1 VRAVFGLVALVMTI
15 AVPLATPAP
24 APSHTP
30 APAPAPSTS
39 DSVYIVVTT
48 GTVQAEAVADRYGV
62 TARHT
67 YTTALHGFS
76 ATMTAEQAGSLLR
89 DPAVAYVQRSIA
101 HHLTDTQ
108 AGPPSWG
115 LDRVDQRALPL
126 DSAYTYP
133 SDAATV
139 HAYVI
144 DTGVR
149 TTHADF
155 GGRAESGFD
164 AIDGGPADDCH
175 GHGTHVAGTIAGTA
189 HGVAKAARIV
199 AVRVLD
205 CAGGGTTE
213 TVLAGVDWLAANAR
227 KPAVANMSLGGGP
240 DPALDDGVRRAIAGG
255 ITFALSAGNGSGG
268 EPRPACNQSPAR
280 VGEALTVSATDRE
293 DSRARWANTGGCVD
307 LFAPGVGIV
316 SAWGA
321 SDDATRS
328 LSGTSMA
335 APHVTGAAALYLAK
349 HSAATPPEV
358 AAAVIAAAT
367 PGAVQD
373 PLDGSPNLLLY
384 IGDAVPTCPPTT
396 PGPSPSPSPSPS
408 LSPTPSPSVTP
419 SPDPT
424 ASPSASPSASPG
436 L

>member
-1 VRAVFGLVALVMTI
+1 
-15 AVPLATPAP
+15 
-24 APSHTP
+24 
-30 APAPAPSTS
+30 
-39 DSVYIVVTT
+39 
-48 GTVQAEAVADRYGV
+48 
-62 TARHT
+62 
-67 YTTALHGFS
+67 
-76 ATMTAEQAGSLLR
+76 MTADQAGSILR
-89 DPAVAYVQRSIA
+89 DPAVAYVQRNVA

-108 AGPPSWG
+108 AAPPSWG

-126 DSAYTYP
+126 DTSYTYP
-133 SDAATV
+133 SDAAAV

-155 GGRAESGFD
+155 GGRAGSGYD

-205 CAGGGTTE
+205 CAGSGTTE
-213 TVLAGVDWLAANAR
+213 TVLAGVDWVTANAR

-240 DPALDDGVRRAIAGG
+240 DPALDDGVRRAIASGV
-255 ITFALSAGNGSGG
+255 TFALSAGNGSGG

-280 VGEALTVSATDRE
+280 IGEAITVSATDRE
-293 DSRARWANTGGCVD
+293 DTRAHWANTGGCVD
-307 LFAPGVGIV
+307 LFAPGVSIV

-321 SDDATRS
+321 ADDATRS

-335 APHVTGAAALYLAK
+335 APHVTGAAALYLAE
-349 HSAATPPEV
+349 HPEAIPPQV
-358 AAAVIAAAT
+358 AAAVVAAGT
-367 PGAVQD
+367 PGAVRD
-373 PLDGSPNLLLY
+373 ALEGTPNLLLY
-384 IGDAVPTCPPTT
+384 IGDAVPTCPPAT
-396 PGPSPSPSPSPS
+396 PGPSP
-408 LSPTPSPSVTP
+408 TPSPPPEP

-424 ASPSASPSASPG
+424 PTP
-436 L
+436 